1 MKRRAVLRSIAAV
14 SAAGFAAAPWTSA
27 AVPRMKITRVR
38 AYLPP
43 QPNPIFNQS
52 NIVVA
57 VETDAGITGIGEGGS
72 RDMLEQCAGRLIGQ
86 DPSRTEHLWQD
97 MYRAFFYPPGREKV
111 HALGALDMALWDIR
125 GKALSAPVHA
135 LLGGMA
141 RNHMECYYTG
151 NGFPGSIKERARAT
165 MEAGFR
171 AFRMDAASL
180 REGTTYNTHERVNQL
195 YEDCAQAREGVGK
208 NGDWCIDFHTRF
220 DLSDAVRA
228 AHLIED
234 LAPYFVEDP
243 VRSEGFHDLLPAFRT
258 QVKVPVAAGEQ
269 WGSRWD
275 FHKLIE
281 HNTIDFVRCTLPNV
295 GGITEWTKVAALC
308 ETNLQEPLT
317 AFRKQVEVA
326 VAAGEQGGSRWDFH
340 KLIEHNTIDYVRC
353 TLPNV
358 GGITEWTK
366 VAALCETH
374 FIGLIPHFTGPIS
387 TAALV
392 HACGPFSGPVLFEFT
407 GRTGAWDYLPQCLT
421 FNNGKIWPNERPG
434 LGVEVDFK
442 RLKMIAEFTE
452 PITNRVV
459 YRSEEHTSELQSR
472 LHLVCRL

>member
-1 MKRRAVLRSIAAV
+1 MKRRAVLRSIAAA
-14 SAAGFAAAPWTSA
+14 SAAGFAAPPWTSA

-52 NIVVA
+52 NIVVT
-57 VETDAGITGIGEGGS
+57 VETDAGVTGIGEGGS

-281 HNTIDFVRCTLPNV
+281 HNTID
-295 GGITEWTKVAALC
+295 
-308 ETNLQEPLT
+308 
-317 AFRKQVEVA
+317 
-326 VAAGEQGGSRWDFH
+326 
-340 KLIEHNTIDYVRC
+340 YVRC

-407 GRTGAWDYLPQCLT
+407 SRTGAWDYLPQCLT
-421 FNNGKIWPNERPG
+421 FNNGKIWPNDRPG

-459 YRSEEHTSELQSR
+459 YYRPDGSITNW
-472 LHLVCRL
+472 

>member
-1 MKRRAVLRSIAAV
+1 MSGRRGAV
-14 SAAGFAAAPWTSA
+14 
-27 AVPRMKITRVR
+27 
-38 AYLPP
+38 
-43 QPNPIFNQS
+43 
-52 NIVVA
+52 
-57 VETDAGITGIGEGGS
+57 
-72 RDMLEQCAGRLIGQ
+72 
-86 DPSRTEHLWQD
+86 
-97 MYRAFFYPPGREKV
+97 V

-281 HNTIDFVRCTLPNV
+281 HNTID
-295 GGITEWTKVAALC
+295 
-308 ETNLQEPLT
+308 
-317 AFRKQVEVA
+317 
-326 VAAGEQGGSRWDFH
+326 
-340 KLIEHNTIDYVRC
+340 YVRC

-407 GRTGAWDYLPQCLT
+407 SRTGAWDYLPQCLT

-452 PITNRVV
+452 SITNRVV
-459 YRSEEHTSELQSR
+459 YYRPDGSITNW
-472 LHLVCRL
+472 

>member
-281 HNTIDFVRCTLPNV
+281 HNTID
-295 GGITEWTKVAALC
+295 
-308 ETNLQEPLT
+308 
-317 AFRKQVEVA
+317 
-326 VAAGEQGGSRWDFH
+326 
-340 KLIEHNTIDYVRC
+340 YVRC

-459 YRSEEHTSELQSR
+459 YYRPDGSITNW
-472 LHLVCRL
+472 

>member
-1 MKRRAVLRSIAAV
+1 MKRRAVLRSIAAA
-14 SAAGFAAAPWTSA
+14 SAAGFAAPPWTSA

-57 VETDAGITGIGEGGS
+57 VETDVGVTGIGEGGS

-281 HNTIDFVRCTLPNV
+281 HNTID
-295 GGITEWTKVAALC
+295 
-308 ETNLQEPLT
+308 
-317 AFRKQVEVA
+317 
-326 VAAGEQGGSRWDFH
+326 
-340 KLIEHNTIDYVRC
+340 YVRC

-407 GRTGAWDYLPQCLT
+407 SRTGAWDYLPQCLT
-421 FNNGKIWPNERPG
+421 FNNGKIWPNDRPG

-459 YRSEEHTSELQSR
+459 YYRPDGSITNW
-472 LHLVCRL
+472 

>member
-1 MKRRAVLRSIAAV
+1 
-14 SAAGFAAAPWTSA
+14 
-27 AVPRMKITRVR
+27 MKITRVR

-281 HNTIDFVRCTLPNV
+281 HNTID
-295 GGITEWTKVAALC
+295 
-308 ETNLQEPLT
+308 
-317 AFRKQVEVA
+317 
-326 VAAGEQGGSRWDFH
+326 
-340 KLIEHNTIDYVRC
+340 YVRC

-459 YRSEEHTSELQSR
+459 YYRPDGSITNW
-472 LHLVCRL
+472 

>member
-1 MKRRAVLRSIAAV
+1 
-14 SAAGFAAAPWTSA
+14 
-27 AVPRMKITRVR
+27 MKITRVR

-180 REGTTYNTHERVNQL
+180 REGTTYNTHERVNKL

-269 WGSRWD
+269 W
-275 FHKLIE
+275 
-281 HNTIDFVRCTLPNV
+281 
-295 GGITEWTKVAALC
+295 
-308 ETNLQEPLT
+308 
-317 AFRKQVEVA
+317 
-326 VAAGEQGGSRWDFH
+326 GSRWDFH

-459 YRSEEHTSELQSR
+459 YYRPDGSITNW
-472 LHLVCRL
+472 